1 MRNVLLLLKLQLD
14 NQSDL
19 LKTLKPKKMIPSIIK
34 IFALVVLGTLGVG
47 LALARVDMMGF
58 AINRELLSI
67 VLLAT
72 QVISIVFATGN
83 IIKTLYMSKD
93 NEMLFCLPVTPN
105 QLFISKLLV
114 IYIKEFAVNAA
125 ISIPL
130 YLVLGFFEKSFGA
143 SYYLSIIM
151 LLFLLPITP
160 IALGAFLSIPL
171 MLLIRFLRKHTVLSI
186 LLIFSL
192 VAACLWAYTSFVA
205 AAFTEFDFSG
215 QEQIQ
220 TVIDINQKIVW
231 LGSKILV
238 YYQLAGAM
246 LSFSMWYVY
255 PLFILACLGIAVATI
270 FFTRHFFFKAA
281 MSSLEKT
288 IKKRR
293 EPEYDTF
300 KKQGVLASLFK
311 KECLCVF
318 RSASD
323 VFEYFLFTILMPVIV
338 FSYDQ
343 LLLSIVIDQGG
354 TDMTPGAHLM
364 VVAILAM
371 LSNIS
376 SASAI
381 SRDGGNFYVSKMV
394 PVGYYSQIFAKFLFN
409 AVFTAAAL
417 LATSVVSMFLFP
429 AWQVLLGTVAVIFAS
444 IGHIAYSID
453 TDIKNPTVFNDGDE
467 KSSAVSKSTP
477 KSLIYG
483 LIIGF
488 VMGVFMMITAK
499 MELSFVPYLILIA
512 AAFVFMVYR
521 VYTLVLRINLR
532 YDKIE
537 M

>member
-19 LKTLKPKKMIPSIIK
+19 LKTKAKKLIPTIIK
-34 IFALVVLGTLGVG
+34 ILFLFVLGTLAVGV
-47 LALARVDMMGF
+47 ALARVEGMGF
-58 AINRELLSI
+58 AINRELLTI

-72 QVISIVFATGN
+72 QVISLVFATGN

-114 IYIKEFAVNAA
+114 IYIKEVAVNAA
-125 ISIPL
+125 ISVPL
-130 YLVLGFFEKSFGA
+130 YLVLGFFEKSFSA
-143 SYYLSIIM
+143 SYYISILM

-171 MLLIRFLRKHTVLSI
+171 MIVIKFLRKHPILSI
-186 LLIFSL
+186 VIIFSI
-192 VAACLWAYTSFVA
+192 VASCLWAYTSLVA
-205 AAFTEFDFSG
+205 TAFTELDFMG
-215 QEQIQ
+215 EEQIQ
-220 TVIDINQKIVW
+220 TIISINSGIQRLGAKIF
-231 LGSKILV
+231 I
-238 YYQLAGAM
+238 YYQIAGAM

-270 FFTRHFFFKAA
+270 FFTKYFFFKAA

-288 IKKRR
+288 IRKRR

-300 KKQGVLASLFK
+300 KKQGILASLLK
-311 KECLCVF
+311 KEILCVF
-318 RSASD
+318 RSPSD
-323 VFEYFLFTILMPVIV
+323 VFEYFLFTILMPIIV

-343 LLLSIVIDQGG
+343 ILLSIVIDQGG
-354 TDMTPGAHLM
+354 TDLTLGAHLM

-381 SRDGGNFYVSKMV
+381 SRDGGNFYMSKMV
-394 PVGYYSQIFAKFLFN
+394 PVSYYSQIFAKFLFN

-417 LATSVVSMFLFP
+417 LVTSIVSLFLFP
-429 AWQVLLGTVAVIFAS
+429 AWEVILGTIAIIFAA

-453 TDIKNPTVFNDGDE
+453 SDIKNPTVNNEGDE
-467 KSSAVSKSTP
+467 KSSTVSKSTP

-483 LIIGF
+483 LAIGF
-488 VMGVFMMITAK
+488 VMGVFVMITTKSEAT
-499 MELSFVPYLILIA
+499 LIPYFILIG
-512 AAFVFMVYR
+512 AAFAFMIYR
-521 VYTLVLRINLR
+521 INTLVLRINLR